1 MSWLSNALTS
11 SIGRKIIMAVTGL
24 FLCSFLVIHLIGN
37 LQLFKNDGGVAFNI
51 YSHFMGTNP
60 LIRTIEWVLVAGFG
74 FHIYEAIALTGKNR
88 KARGGQGYV
97 ENRIEQ
103 NSPWASRNMGLLG
116 TIILVFLLVH
126 LYNFFWRARFGE
138 LDPDINNNDDLY
150 TLVVSSFHQWWY
162 VLLYVLAQVA
172 LCYHLIHG
180 FKSAF
185 QSLGLTHRKYTP
197 LVTYVGYV
205 FAVVVCAGFA
215 AMPLYFFFF
224 TQS

>member
-24 FLCSFLVIHLIGN
+24 FLCSFLVVHLVGN
-37 LQLFKNDGGVAFNI
+37 LQLFKNDGGAAFNI

-60 LIRTIEWVLVAGFG
+60 IIRTLEFGLLFGFG
-74 FHIYEAIALTGKNR
+74 FHIYEAFVLTGKNR
-88 KARGGQGYV
+88 KARGSQGYV
-97 ENRIEQ
+97 ANHIEQ
-103 NSPWASRNMGLLG
+103 NSPWQSRNMGLLG

-126 LYNFFWRARFGE
+126 LYNFFYRARFGD

-197 LVTYVGYV
+197 FVTYLGYAFSV
-205 FAVVVCAGFA
+205 LVCAGFA
-215 AMPLYFFFF
+215 AMPLYFFFL
-224 TQS
+224 Q

>member
-37 LQLFKNDGGVAFNI
+37 LQLFKNDGGDAFNV

-60 LIRTIEWVLVAGFG
+60 VIRTIEWVLVAGFV

-88 KARGGQGYV
+88 KARGSQGYV
-97 ENRIEQ
+97 ENRIGQ

-116 TIILVFLLVH
+116 TVILFFLIVH
-126 LYNFFWRARFGE
+126 LYNFFWRARFGT
-138 LDPDINNNDDLY
+138 LDKDINNHDDLY
-150 TLVVSSFHQWWY
+150 TLVVTSFHEWWY

-197 LVTYVGYV
+197 FVTYLGYA
-205 FAVVVCAGFA
+205 FAVIVCAGFA
-215 AMPLYFFFF
+215 AMPLYFFFL
-224 TQS
+224 Q